1 MFAAPEEEVREP
13 LPRRRRRNLQSD
25 GVVASEY
32 DFKPGRTSAALIL
45 PHEQRKT
52 AQWLRSQ
59 IIALELVD

>member
-13 LPRRRRRNLQSD
+13 LPRRRRRRNLQSD

-45 PHEQRKT
+45 PHERAEDRSV
-52 AQWLRSQ
+52 AQVANHCS
-59 IIALELVD
+59 